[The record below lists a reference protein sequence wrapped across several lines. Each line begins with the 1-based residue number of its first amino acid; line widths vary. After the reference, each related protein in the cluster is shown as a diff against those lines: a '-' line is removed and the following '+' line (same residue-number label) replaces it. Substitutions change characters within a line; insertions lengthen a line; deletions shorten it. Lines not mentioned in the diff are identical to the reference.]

1 MVKTYNSRQD
11 WGTYAIYAYK
21 GKEYNIKGWGDI
33 KKNNSSSSKF
43 DPFRIMYNELCRV
56 SVANKE
62 KVLQMMK
69 QPPAKQDATKPD
81 ETARRQAKMNK
92 PSNPLNNGG
101 QVL

>member
-1 MVKTYNSRQD
+1 MLFMLIKARSITLKVEVILKKTS
-11 WGTYAIYAYK
+11 
-21 GKEYNIKGWGDI
+21 
-33 KKNNSSSSKF
+33 SSSSKF

>member
-1 MVKTYNSRQD
+1 MLFMLIKARSITLKVEVILKKTS
-11 WGTYAIYAYK
+11 
-21 GKEYNIKGWGDI
+21 
-33 KKNNSSSSKF
+33 SSSSKF

-81 ETARRQAKMNK
+81 ETVRRQAEMNK

>member
-1 MVKTYNSRQD
+1 MLFMLIKARNITLKVEVILKKTS
-11 WGTYAIYAYK
+11 
-21 GKEYNIKGWGDI
+21 
-33 KKNNSSSSKF
+33 SSSSKF